1 MKTDLKILHL
11 NIFPCNH
18 TTVTYICQSCMSRCE
33 RVHCMKSPFL
43 LQRKETE
50 KKIVRKKWGKV
61 KPRSERKKQN
71 TNPRAPCSQFP
82 LRLGPSRAP
91 SATTIQ
97 CFPPFNRLHQHT
109 RVYSLQLQTVAVS
122 NKSVFN
128 CSCCKRPWF
137 SQAHGRTQKNQSDN
151 TGHCKELLKDAL
163 PSCIHYISI
172 GNARL

>member
-1 MKTDLKILHL
+1 M
-11 NIFPCNH
+11 
-18 TTVTYICQSCMSRCE
+18 
-33 RVHCMKSPFL
+33 
-43 LQRKETE
+43 
-50 KKIVRKKWGKV
+50 RKKWGKV
-61 KPRSERKKQN
+61 KPRSEREREKKN

-128 CSCCKRPWF
+128 CSWGPGEALVFTGTWEN
-137 SQAHGRTQKNQSDN
+137 TKNQTDN
-151 TGHCKELLKDAL
+151 TGHCKDLLKDAS
-163 PSCIHYISI
+163 PAYIIYIHWKFSTVKRRIH
-172 GNARL
+172 